1 MLFAMAKPEV
11 IESMMAD
18 LRSLDSK
25 LGLIAQKLR
34 TMEKNEEV
42 IGRTMIALNGRLK
55 KLEEQAASGGFSTAS
70 AGRQASAAEDLD
82 KKFATKQEIR
92 ELRYILDTI
101 NPLEYATISQVRELL
116 EEKMAGLKAARKEAD
131 ERPSPSRT
139 GGGAS
144 GLFKK
149 I

>member
-1 MLFAMAKPEV
+1 MAKAEV
-11 IESMMAD
+11 IESVMAD

-55 KLEEQAASGGFSTAS
+55 KLEEQAASGGFSPSSGNRPSTAS
-70 AGRQASAAEDLD
+70 QEDLE
-82 KKFATKQEIR
+82 KKFATKQELR
-92 ELRYILDTI
+92 ELRYVLDTI
-101 NPLEYATISQVRELL
+101 NPLDYATITQVRDLL
-116 EEKMAGLKAARKEAD
+116 EEKLGALKAAKKESD
-131 ERPSPSRT
+131 EKPPAQRGA

-144 GLFKK
+144 GLFKR